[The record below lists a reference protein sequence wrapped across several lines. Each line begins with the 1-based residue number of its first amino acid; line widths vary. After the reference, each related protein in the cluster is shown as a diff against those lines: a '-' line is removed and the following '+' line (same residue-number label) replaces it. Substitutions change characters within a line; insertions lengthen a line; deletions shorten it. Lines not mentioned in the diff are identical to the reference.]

1 MTAGQR
7 LFPIRSMRTIRLLT
21 LICLTLVAL
30 GRFTAHAQTPGALP
44 PELGYVFPP
53 VVQRGATTEVQLGGY
68 DWTED
73 LEWFVHDSRITL
85 QPHGPISDYLITP
98 PPYWVGKRAGIAP
111 PPIPRE
117 IAATITCPA
126 EVPVGS
132 VYWQVANANGSSATA
147 LFYVSDGVE
156 LVESRSRDLPQQL
169 AALPVAVS
177 GRISRLTEVDRY
189 RITAAKSGLVSVD
202 LFARRLGASFQPVLE
217 IHDQAGKLLT
227 SFSGALGQDGAV
239 TFAVSGG
246 QSYSISVY
254 DADFRGDRASIYRL
268 AITEGPRVI
277 TTIPAQG
284 PSGTT
289 MEVEFI
295 GIGLATG
302 AAVEESIRQQVTF
315 PAVGQAA
322 VHRHVVETAFGN
334 TTVEIPV
341 STLPEITSRSLAVIE
356 GTPLLPGPIGVT
368 AAFPAQHSEARYFFD
383 AVEKEAWSV
392 RAAAQEFGSSL
403 DLSLRVLDAQEKVLA
418 EADDQPGTV
427 DAQAEFIAPAT
438 GRYTV
443 VVRSTSPP
451 LGSLSEVYRL
461 EIDRL
466 APDFRL
472 TAPQQINLPLGG
484 KADVKFTLQR
494 KGGFTGP
501 VAVSVDG
508 LPSGTMAAG
517 DWTIPEGKNE
527 FIATLKSG
535 ATADVVARVVRFQGR
550 ASVAGTEVSHPARTQ
565 FSGNLAP
572 RSPFELQ
579 RSESLLAV
587 TMPAPFEIKV
597 VTRQTSNELPR
608 GTTFLCP
615 LEIVRQPG
623 FTGELQIAM
632 NAKQDRHRKGMRGPL
647 MPVPTDAT
655 RVDYPIFMPEW
666 LAIELTCRMVVHG
679 VGAVPDPRG
688 RIRYLTRAGDNR
700 ITMIME
706 AALLKLDCPTPQLQ
720 AQPGDE
726 ISIPIVVSRSVQLPL
741 PTTVELEIPEELK
754 GIVEC
759 DPITLSAEVTE
770 GVLKVRTQSDPR
782 LLGRWF
788 WTLKATS
795 LQDDRWPVVSQTD
808 VDIRVESTT
817 KVSAP

>member
-1 MTAGQR
+1 MR
-7 LFPIRSMRTIRLLT
+7 PIYILALV
-21 LICLTLVAL
+21 CVTLVAL
-30 GRFTAHAQTPGALP
+30 GRGPAHAQAPGALP

-53 VVQRGATTEVQLGGY
+53 VVKRGATTEVQLGGY
-68 DWTED
+68 DWTDD
-73 LEWFVHDSRITL
+73 LEWFVHDPRITL

-126 EVPVGS
+126 EVPVGP

-147 LFYVSDGVE
+147 LFDVSDGPEIVE
-156 LVESRSRDLPQQL
+156 NRSRDLPQQIS
-169 AALPVAVS
+169 ALPVAVS

-189 RITAAKSGLVSVD
+189 TITAAKSGLVTVD
-202 LFARRLGASFQPVLE
+202 LFARRLGSNFQPVLE
-217 IHDQAGKLLT
+217 VHDQAGKLLT
-227 SFSGALGQDGAV
+227 AFSGTLGQDGAV

-254 DADFRGDRASIYRL
+254 DADFRGDRADIYRL
-268 AITEGPRVI
+268 AIAEGPRVI

-315 PAVGQAA
+315 PVAGQAA
-322 VHRHVVETAFGN
+322 VHRHVVETAFGS
-334 TTVEIPV
+334 TSVEIPV
-341 STLPEITSRSLAVIE
+341 SMLPEITSQSPAVIN

-368 AAFPAQHSEARYFFD
+368 AAFPAQHSEARYLFD
-383 AVEKEAWSV
+383 AVEMESWSV
-392 RAAAQEFGSSL
+392 KAASQEFGSSL
-403 DLSLRVLDAQEKVLA
+403 DLSLRVLDAQGKVVA
-418 EADDQPGTV
+418 EADDQPGTF
-427 DAQAEFIAPAT
+427 DAEAEFIAPAT

-443 VVRSTSPP
+443 VVRSASP
-451 LGSLSEVYRL
+451 LIGLLSEVYRL

-472 TAPQQINLPLGG
+472 IAPQQINVPLGG
-484 KADVKFTLQR
+484 KSDVKFTLLR
-494 KGGFTGP
+494 SGGFTGP
-501 VAVSVDG
+501 VTVSTEG
-508 LPSGTMAAG
+508 LPAGTSTAG

-527 FIATLKSG
+527 LVATLQSE
-535 ATADVVARVVRFQGR
+535 ATAEVVARVIRFQGR
-550 ASVAGTEVSHPARTQ
+550 ASVAGTEFSRPARVQ

-572 RSPFELQ
+572 RSPSELQ

-623 FTGELQIAM
+623 FMGELQIAM

-647 MPVPTDAT
+647 MPVPSDAT

-720 AQPGDE
+720 ARPGDE
-726 ISIPIVVSRSVQLPL
+726 ISIPIVVSRGVQLPL
-741 PTTVELEIPEELK
+741 PATVELEIPEELK

-759 DPITLSAEVTE
+759 DPITLSTEVSE

-808 VDIRVESTT
+808 VDIRIESTT

>member
-1 MTAGQR
+1 
-7 LFPIRSMRTIRLLT
+7 MRPSRI
-21 LICLTLVAL
+21 LTLVCMTLVVL
-30 GRFTAHAQTPGALP
+30 GRVPAYAQAPGALP

-68 DWTED
+68 DWTDD
-73 LEWFVHDSRITL
+73 LEWFVHDPRITL

-117 IAATITCPA
+117 IAATITCSA
-126 EVPVGS
+126 EVPVGP
-132 VYWQVANANGSSATA
+132 VYWQVANANGASATA

-156 LVESRSRDLPQQL
+156 IVENRSRDLPQQL

-189 RITAAKSGLVSVD
+189 ELKAAKSGLVSVD
-202 LFARRLGASFQPVLE
+202 LFARRLGANFQPVLE

-239 TFAVSGG
+239 TFAVTGS

-268 AITEGPRVI
+268 VITEGPRVI

-315 PAVGQAA
+315 PVAGQAA

-334 TTVEIPV
+334 TSVEIPV
-341 STLPEITSRSLAVIE
+341 SMLPEITSQSLAVID
-356 GTPLLPGPIGVT
+356 GTPLLPGPVGVT
-368 AAFPAQHSEARYFFD
+368 AAFPAQHSEARYLFD
-383 AVEKEAWSV
+383 AVEKESWSV
-392 RAAAQEFGSSL
+392 KAASQEFGSSL
-403 DLSLRVLDAQEKVLA
+403 DVSLRVLDAHEKVVA
-418 EADDQPGTV
+418 EADDQPGTF
-427 DAQAEFIAPAT
+427 DAEAEFIAPAT

-443 VVRSTSPP
+443 VVRSASP
-451 LGSLSEVYRL
+451 LIGLLSEVYRL
-461 EIDRL
+461 EINRL
-466 APDFRL
+466 APGFRL
-472 TAPQQINLPLGG
+472 TAPQQINIPLGG
-484 KADVKFTLQR
+484 KSDVKFTLQR
-494 KGGFTGP
+494 SGGFTGP
-501 VAVSVDG
+501 VTVSAEG
-508 LPSGTMAAG
+508 LPAGTSTVG

-527 FIATLKSG
+527 LVATLQSE
-535 ATADVVARVVRFQGR
+535 ATAEVVARVIRFQGR
-550 ASVAGTEVSHPARTQ
+550 ATVAGTEFSRPARVQ

-572 RSPFELQ
+572 RSPSELQ

-615 LEIVRQPG
+615 LEIVRQLG

-720 AQPGDE
+720 ARLGDE
-726 ISIPIVVSRSVQLPL
+726 ILIPIVVSRGVQLPL

-808 VDIRVESTT
+808 VDIRIESTT

>member
-169 AALPVAVS
+169 AAPPVAVS

-202 LFARRLGASFQPVLE
+202 LFARRLGSNFQPVLE
-217 IHDQAGKLLT
+217 IHDQAGMLLT

-239 TFAVSGG
+239 TFAVTGG

-254 DADFRGDRASIYRL
+254 DADFRGDRADIYRL

-368 AAFPAQHSEARYFFD
+368 AAFPVQHSEARYFFD

-392 RAAAQEFGSSL
+392 KAAAQEFGSSL
-403 DLSLRVLDAQEKVLA
+403 DLSLRVLDAQGKVLA

-427 DAQAEFIAPAT
+427 DAQAEVIAPAT

-443 VVRSTSPP
+443 VVRSTSTP

-501 VAVSVDG
+501 VTVSVDG

-517 DWTIPEGKNE
+517 DWMIPEGKNE
-527 FIATLKSG
+527 FVATLKSG
-535 ATADVVARVVRFQGR
+535 ATADVVARVVRFEGR
-550 ASVAGTEVSHPARTQ
+550 ASVAGTEISHPARTQ

-572 RSPFELQ
+572 QSPSELQ
-579 RSESLLAV
+579 RTESLLAV

-720 AQPGDE
+720 ARPGDE
-726 ISIPIVVSRSVQLPL
+726 ISIPVVVSRGVQLPL
-741 PTTVELEIPEELK
+741 PTTVELEIPGELK

>member
-1 MTAGQR
+1 VTAGER
-7 LFPIRSMRTIRLLT
+7 NSPIRLLA
-21 LICLTLVAL
+21 LICVTLVVL
-30 GRFTAHAQTPGALP
+30 GQGPAHAQAPGALP

-53 VVQRGATTEVQLGGY
+53 VVQRGATTDVQLGGY
-68 DWTED
+68 DWTDD
-73 LEWFVHDSRITL
+73 LEWFVHDPRITL

-117 IAATITCPA
+117 IAATINCPA
-126 EVPVGS
+126 EVPVGP

-156 LVESRSRDLPQQL
+156 IVENRSRDLPQQIS
-169 AALPVAVS
+169 ALPVAVS

-189 RITAAKSGLVSVD
+189 EITPAKSGLVSVD
-202 LFARRLGASFQPVLE
+202 LFARRLGSNFQPVLE
-217 IHDQAGKLLT
+217 VRDQAGKLLT
-227 SFSGALGQDGAV
+227 SFSGAFGQDGAV
-239 TFAVSGG
+239 TFAVTSG
-246 QSYSISVY
+246 QTYSISVY
-254 DADFRGDRASIYRL
+254 DADFRGDRANIYRL

-277 TTIPAQG
+277 ATIPAQG
-284 PSGTT
+284 ASGAT
-289 MEVEFI
+289 MDVEFV

-315 PAVGQAA
+315 PAAGQAA
-322 VHRHVVETAFGN
+322 VHRQVVETAFGN
-334 TTVEIPV
+334 TSVEIPV
-341 STLPEITSRSLAVIE
+341 SALPEVTSPSLTFID
-356 GTPLLPGPIGVT
+356 GTPLLSGQIGVT
-368 AAFPAQHSEARYFFD
+368 AAFPAQHAESRYLLD
-383 AVEKEAWSV
+383 AVEKESWSI
-392 RAAAQEFGSSL
+392 RAASQEFGSSL
-403 DLSLRVLDAQEKVLA
+403 DVNLRILDAQGKVLA

-427 DAQAEFIAPAT
+427 DAQAEFVAPAT
-438 GRYTV
+438 GRYSIV
-443 VVRSTSPP
+443 IRSTSPP
-451 LGSLSEVYRL
+451 LGSLCEIYRL

-466 APDFRL
+466 EPDFRL
-472 TAPQQINLPLGG
+472 IAPQQINVPLGG
-484 KADVKFTLQR
+484 KADIKFTLQR
-494 KGGFTGP
+494 EGGFTGP
-501 VAVSVDG
+501 VAVSVEG

-527 FIATLKSG
+527 LLATLQSE
-535 ATADVVARVVRFQGR
+535 ATAEVVARVIRFQGR
-550 ASVAGTEVSHPARTQ
+550 ATVAGTEVSHPARTQ

-572 RSPFELQ
+572 RSPSELQ

-655 RVDYPIFMPEW
+655 RVHYPIFMPEW

-679 VGAVPDPRG
+679 IGAVPDPRG

-720 AQPGDE
+720 AHLGDE
-726 ISIPIVVSRSVQLPL
+726 ISIPIVVSRGVQLPL

-759 DPITLSAEVTE
+759 DPITLSAEVSE

-782 LLGRWF
+782 LLGCWF

-795 LQDDRWPVVSQTD
+795 LQDDRWPVVSQAD
-808 VDIRVESTT
+808 VDIRIESTT